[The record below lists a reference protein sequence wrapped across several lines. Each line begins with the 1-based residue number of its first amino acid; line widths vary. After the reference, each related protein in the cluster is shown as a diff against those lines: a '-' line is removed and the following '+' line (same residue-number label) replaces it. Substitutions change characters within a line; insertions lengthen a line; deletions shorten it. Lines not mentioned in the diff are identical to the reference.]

1 MIDENKEGVNGPA
14 FSRSTSEDQF
24 IRVLAKYYEHIDPRL
39 HMYFYEL
46 HFKYENQ
53 LVQYYWMLREQNP
66 NMDNE

>member
-1 MIDENKEGVNGPA
+1 MDPRLAELLQK
-14 FSRSTSEDQF
+14 TSLYGT
-24 IRVLAKYYEHIDPRL
+24 LAKYYEHIDPKW